1 VLTTTAGFLFA
12 SGVPSVEDGEMG
24 EYIHGTQRL
33 DFDCF
38 CDGDHRARLR
48 GRLEGQG
55 QVTRPGVAPRKW
67 EYTTVAKVGKLN
79 EDTLRPEM
87 ALFGVNGWEL
97 VTAYNDGGRTILFF
111 KRPL

>member
-1 VLTTTAGFLFA
+1 MWGNTF
-12 SGVPSVEDGEMG
+12 MG
-24 EYIHGTQRL
+24 
-33 DFDCF
+33 
-38 CDGDHRARLR
+38 HRGSISIVFVMAIIALACAVGWR
-48 GRLEGQG
+48 GQG
-55 QVTRPGVAPRKW
+55 QVTRPGGAPRKW

-87 ALFGVNGWEL
+87 ALLGVNGWEL